1 VNVLVGV
8 AVVGIGTIWMAST
21 LAWSTLAGP
30 KVRVMAP
37 PDGAI
42 LLKTSSTALKAPPAA
57 KTMSKLVRTCVPLM
71 ATLKTRCPA
80 ADQ

>member
-1 VNVLVGV
+1 MNVLVGV
-8 AVVGIGTIWMAST
+8 GVVGIGTIWMAST

-37 PDGAI
+37 PEGLM

-57 KTMSKLVRTCVPLM
+57 ETISKWVKTWVPLM